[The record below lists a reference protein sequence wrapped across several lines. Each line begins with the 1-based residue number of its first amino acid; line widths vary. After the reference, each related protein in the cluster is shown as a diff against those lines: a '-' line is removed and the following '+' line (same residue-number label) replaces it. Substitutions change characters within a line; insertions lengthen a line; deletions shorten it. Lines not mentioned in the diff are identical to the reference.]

1 MRNGI
6 DKSQKVIYN
15 SINDIVSK
23 EPVVSNGTPVLTAN
37 RRSEI
42 ISACEKLYET
52 VSFNDITL
60 GEISKETSFS
70 RPLIYNYFE
79 TKKEI
84 FLALM

>member
-1 MRNGI
+1 M
-6 DKSQKVIYN
+6 
-15 SINDIVSK
+15 SK

-52 VSFNDITL
+52 VSFKDITL

-84 FLALM
+84 VLALMQREYDLWNCSLR